1 MTLRMGKEQRAVTIP
16 AGSWFINCTSHLRFF
31 PHRPVLQ
38 DSGIVCEPQYA
49 LGFTGTTAYYLTHAW
64 YRDALG
70 AVAPELYRLRIDVE
84 PKLRFAPHLAV
95 MAMANMALVTQRL
108 PLSVP
113 RKFLG
118 DFNKWYPVH
127 RQLPMFA
134 RVMASRTKLLRKAER
149 TLSLRFS
156 DSPDA

>member
-1 MTLRMGKEQRAVTIP
+1 
-16 AGSWFINCTSHLRFF
+16 
-31 PHRPVLQ
+31 
-38 DSGIVCEPQYA
+38 
-49 LGFTGTTAYYLTHAW
+49 
-64 YRDALG
+64 
-70 AVAPELYRLRIDVE
+70 LRIDVE